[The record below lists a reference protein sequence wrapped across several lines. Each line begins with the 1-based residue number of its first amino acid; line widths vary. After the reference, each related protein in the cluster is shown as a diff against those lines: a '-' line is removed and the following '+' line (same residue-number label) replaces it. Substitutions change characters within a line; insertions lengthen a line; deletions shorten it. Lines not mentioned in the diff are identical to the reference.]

1 MVTLRRLKAVVIAV
15 CVAAIPAMIVGSVLD
30 RNGIA
35 LFGGLCAAVA
45 IGCLLVATSVMP
57 FNRPVPVEEEAAR
70 VEGLIQD
77 LTAQGVDE
85 ALCDV
90 LRRPQRGVVHVVDG
104 AHGAW
109 TARELDMT
117 YWRSFDFAPE
127 RAVR

>member
-15 CVAAIPAMIVGSVLD
+15 CVAAIPTMIVGSVLD

-85 ALCDV
+85 AT
-90 LRRPQRGVVHVVDG
+90 LRGL
-104 AHGAW
+104 AA
-109 TARELDMT
+109 A
-117 YWRSFDFAPE
+117 
-127 RAVR
+127 AVRLGRAQNTGTTE